1 MEVVHNMSGILSIM
15 EDIRKTTE
23 NIFLN
28 CIYHNTKIK
37 QAGQDRLPSVSHILR
52 TKNAMETIYHNVNKT
67 FKSKYVRHS
76 YNTLISDD

>member
-1 MEVVHNMSGILSIM
+1 MEVVHKMSGILSIM

-52 TKNAMETIYHNVNKT
+52 TKKCNGNHLSQSRKMYVIVIILLSETITKQ
-67 FKSKYVRHS
+67 
-76 YNTLISDD
+76 